1 MNKWL
6 SILIVAGV
14 LSSGCT
20 STAAPGNPSPTV
32 EQPGSSTPVE
42 TSPSEPLITP
52 TNIPVS
58 SIVVNTLAPTA
69 NSLSP
74 TAEQTQPGGN
84 ELNHGKVYLDK
95 VEVLMEGNDPA
106 RPMIRLQGSLPT
118 PCDKLQVD
126 VGKPDSENRIQ
137 VQVYSEIDPNQ
148 MCAQVLVP
156 FTKNVSLENL
166 PAGKYTVWVNGK
178 QAGNIDMP

>member
-20 STAAPGNPSPTV
+20 STAVPGNPSPTI

-42 TSPSEPLITP
+42 TGQTVPLTTP
-52 TNIPVS
+52 TNTLIP
-58 SIVVNTLAPTA
+58 SIVVNTPAPTA

-74 TAEQTQPGGN
+74 TTEQTQPGGN
-84 ELNHGKVYLDK
+84 GLTQGEVYLDK
-95 VEVLMEGNDPA
+95 VDVLMEGNNPA

-118 PCDKLQVD
+118 PCNKLQVD
-126 VGKPDSENRIQ
+126 IGKPDPENRIQ
-137 VQVYSEIDPNQ
+137 VQVYSEVDPNQ

-156 FTKNVSLENL
+156 FTKNVPLENVEK
-166 PAGKYTVWVNGK
+166 GKFTVWVNGK
-178 QAGNIDMP
+178 QVGNIGLP